1 MISFEE
7 AQQIVLSKKNE
18 STPTVIPLLES
29 IGNFYSE
36 DIHADRNYPPFNRA
50 AVDGIAFYWDGVS
63 PIKESYQ
70 LAGTTFAG
78 ELWQKEIQG
87 FECLRIMTGAPVPK
101 QLNVLV
107 RVEDI
112 SAENNTIYFK
122 KGISFTQM
130 QNIAKEGEDILK
142 NTVVLTKG
150 MRITPQHVGTLA
162 SLGYGFVPSY
172 EFLTATIL
180 RTGNEIIDPSTDT
193 ITSWQIRDSNSFT
206 IRSLLKDYPININVC
221 SAQDTVDALIKQIEA
236 SKESNILILT
246 GGVSA
251 GDADYVPEA
260 LIACGFICHFHKVKI
275 RPGKPIWF
283 GTHPNGCVAF
293 GLPGNPFSVQ
303 IGVKVFVEPFIRKC
317 FSNSDNTF
325 TDKVLTHD
333 RLKKIDFDEFV
344 VANESVTG
352 VEVKK
357 HNGSGDITA
366 SLFST
371 GMIRHNASIE
381 KMESGIS
388 VDYYPWIKKD

>member
-206 IRSLLKDYPININVC
+206 IRSLLKDYPININVR
-221 SAQDTVDALIKQIEA
+221 SAQDTVDALIEQIEA
-236 SKESNILILT
+236 SRESNILILT

-260 LIACGFICHFHKVKI
+260 LIACGFTCHFHKVRI

-388 VDYYPWIKKD
+388 VDYYPWIKED